1 MTCKEREALC
11 ILFEQHLAEVA
22 VAQTYLAAVS
32 DGTGD
37 AERLQSFADCG
48 SRFRCC
54 TAVLL
59 DRDRGAYRVSPLCV
73 FKTDR
78 LNAFYKMI
86 NIKARSFCDLLA
98 LFNGFDAVLVQAGKD
113 LGLSSFI

>member
-1 MTCKEREALC
+1 MSCKEREALC

-22 VAQTYLAAVS
+22 VAETYLAAVS
-32 DGTGD
+32 DGAGD
-37 AERLQSFADCG
+37 AERLQSFADCS

-54 TAVLL
+54 AAVLL
-59 DRDRGAYRVSPLCV
+59 DCDRGAYRVSPLRV
-73 FKTDR
+73 FETDR

-86 NIKARSFCDLLA
+86 NIKTCSLCDLLA
-98 LFNGFDAVLVQAGKD
+98 LFNGFDAVLVQASKD